1 MILEQL
7 QAFTLIDWAAFG
19 FSIIYIILAIANK
32 PICFVFGLLSALCWA
47 YASYVYYS
55 LFFDA
60 LLQIF
65 YVIMSIVGIYKWRSG
80 SKDDSELAITHISML
95 ENVKLI
101 AIGILI
107 SVVFAWSA
115 DIFLD
120 VNLAFADALTS
131 SFSVIAT
138 YLLVQRKIENWIYFI
153 ICDLAYALFI
163 YPSQGAYLMMVMMF
177 IFTIMA
183 VIGYVNWKRQMM
195 LTELS

>member
-1 MILEQL
+1 M
-7 QAFTLIDWAAFG
+7 
-19 FSIIYIILAIANK
+19 SCHYIRPRRFKRVRIESTIK
-32 PICFVFGLLSALCWA
+32 G
-47 YASYVYYS
+47 
-55 LFFDA
+55 
-60 LLQIF
+60 
-65 YVIMSIVGIYKWRSG
+65 
-80 SKDDSELAITHISML
+80 DSELAITHISML
-95 ENVKLI
+95 ENVKLV

-183 VIGYVNWKRQMM
+183 VIGYINWKRQMM
-195 LTELS
+195 LTEIG